1 MLEKITAHKRIADIV
16 THVRAFS
23 FPLFVILILCS
34 CREQVKYD
42 FPYFTPVPTVN
53 SILVAG
59 SKLKTQVSLAGKLD
73 TTHLDLVE
81 NAEILIFVNDEYTE
95 TMTYSD
101 EGIYTSSVIV
111 EELRTYRCE
120 VNIPGYKTLTCI
132 DSIPKAVEISNIL
145 HIDKAGKDEEGMT
158 YPAIRFTF
166 ENEPSEKLYFEV
178 VIRLIEYGNE
188 QVANLEAITDPVL
201 LNEGLPIALFSNETI
216 TDHNYTMTLNYFT
229 GGASSINGGPLQTN
243 LYPLILE
250 VRSVS
255 SNYYHFVKQK
265 YLYEKGRYPEF
276 MAAST
281 VAFPLY
287 SNISGGYGIF
297 AGYSAF
303 ETDTI
308 FPGK

>member
-1 MLEKITAHKRIADIV
+1 MKAYP
-16 THVRAFS
+16 
-23 FPLFVILILCS
+23 FPLLIFFILCS
-34 CREQVKYD
+34 CRELVKD
-42 FPYFTPVPTVN
+42 EFPDFTPVPTVN
-53 SILVAG
+53 SILVNG
-59 SKLKTQVSLAGKLD
+59 SKLKVQVSLAGKLD
-73 TTHLDLVE
+73 TTQLKLVD
-81 NAEILIFVNDEYTE
+81 NAEILLYISGVYTE
-95 TMTYSD
+95 TLTYSK
-101 EGIYTSSVIV
+101 EGIYTSSVIA
-111 EELRTYRCE
+111 EKLKTYRCE
-120 VNIPGYKTLTCI
+120 VNIPGYDTITCC
-132 DSIPKAVEISNIL
+132 DSIPDPAQISNIL

-188 QVANLEAITDPVL
+188 QVADLEAITDPVL

-250 VRSVS
+250 LRSIS

>member
-1 MLEKITAHKRIADIV
+1 M
-16 THVRAFS
+16 RAFS
-23 FPLFVILILCS
+23 FTLFVLLIFCS
-34 CREQVKYD
+34 CRELVKDD
-42 FPYFTPVPTVN
+42 FPDFIPVPTVN
-53 SILVAG
+53 CIMVNG
-59 SKLKTQVSLAGKLD
+59 SEFKVQVSLAGKLD
-73 TTHLDLVE
+73 TTQLKLVD
-81 NAEILIFVNDEYTE
+81 NAEILLYISGVYTE
-95 TMTYSD
+95 TLTYFKD
-101 EGIYTSSVIV
+101 GIYASSVIA
-111 EELRTYRCE
+111 EKLKTYRCE
-120 VNIPGYKTLTCI
+120 VNIPGYNTITCS
-132 DSIPKAVEISNIL
+132 DSIPEDPKISNIL

-166 ENEPSEKLYFEV
+166 KNEPSEKLYFEV
-178 VIRLIEYGNE
+178 VIRMIEYGNE
-188 QVANLEAITDPVL
+188 QVADLEAIIDPVL

-216 TDHNYTMTLNYFT
+216 TDLNYTMTLNYFT

-243 LYPLILE
+243 LYPMILE

>member
-1 MLEKITAHKRIADIV
+1 
-16 THVRAFS
+16 VRAFS
-23 FPLFVILILCS
+23 FTLFVLLIFCS
-34 CREQVKYD
+34 CRELVKDD
-42 FPYFTPVPTVN
+42 FPDFIPVPTVN
-53 SILVAG
+53 CIMVNG
-59 SKLKTQVSLAGKLD
+59 SEFKVQVSLAGKLD
-73 TTHLDLVE
+73 TTQLKLVD
-81 NAEILIFVNDEYTE
+81 NAEILLYISGVYTE
-95 TMTYSD
+95 TLTYFKD
-101 EGIYTSSVIV
+101 GIYASSVIA
-111 EELRTYRCE
+111 EKLKTYRCE
-120 VNIPGYKTLTCI
+120 VNIPGYNTITCS
-132 DSIPKAVEISNIL
+132 DSIPEDPKISNIL

-166 ENEPSEKLYFEV
+166 KNEPSEKLYFEV
-178 VIRLIEYGNE
+178 VIRMIEYGNE
-188 QVANLEAITDPVL
+188 QVADLEAIIDPVL

-216 TDHNYTMTLNYFT
+216 TDLNYTMTLNYFT

-243 LYPLILE
+243 LYPMILE

>member
-1 MLEKITAHKRIADIV
+1 M
-16 THVRAFS
+16 RAFS
-23 FPLFVILILCS
+23 FPLFAILIFCS

-42 FPYFTPVPTVN
+42 FPDFTSVPTVN
-53 SILVAG
+53 SILVDG
-59 SKLKTQVSLAGKLD
+59 SKLKVQVSLAGKLD
-73 TTHLDLVE
+73 TTHLKLVD
-81 NAEILIFVNDEYTE
+81 NAEILLYIDGIYTE
-95 TMTYSD
+95 TLTHSE
-101 EGIYTSSVIV
+101 EGIYTSSVIA
-111 EELRTYRCE
+111 EKLKIYRCE
-120 VNIPGYKTLTCI
+120 VNIPGYNTITCS
-132 DSIPKAVEISNIL
+132 DSIPDPAQISNIL

-166 ENEPSEKLYFEV
+166 ENEPSKKLYFEV

-188 QVANLEAITDPVL
+188 QLADLEAITDPVL

-243 LYPLILE
+243 RYPLILE
-250 VRSVS
+250 LRSIS

-303 ETDTI
+303 KTDTI